1 MKKSNKTSLF
11 YILSSVLLLGAMLFG
26 GIYGI
31 YISVGLNFVRSS
43 VANISDAG
51 VGNSGATNVAFGGT
65 VNFESSMTGIIILS
79 VILVILAILDIIS
92 LIKQIVL
99 FKQFKMVR
107 NARFEKVVEK
117 KVKSKSAVVFFAVV
131 IDILSLI
138 VGVVGIFLNARTFVG
153 SNLSW
158 VLYLIDGLVA
168 LLSVISLVLLIIKVK
183 QAKNDNNLQNEHSA
197 KNEYFEEN
205 NNFVYRS
212 FDIDNIE
219 YSLLKLKYL
228 KNSKIIT
235 AEESEILRNKILRK
249 DDLENNKNSK

>member
-1 MKKSNKTSLF
+1 MKKSNKTSVF

-43 VANISDAG
+43 VANISDVGA
-51 VGNSGATNVAFGGT
+51 GNSGATNVAFGGT

-99 FKQFKMVR
+99 FKQYKMVR
-107 NARFEKVVEK
+107 NARFEKVIEK
-117 KVKSKSAVVFFAVV
+117 KVKSKSAVVFFAIVV
-131 IDILSLI
+131 DILSLI

-183 QAKNDNNLQNEHSA
+183 QVKNNNLNNEHDA
-197 KNEYFEEN
+197 KNESLEEN
-205 NNFVYRS
+205 NNFVQKN

-228 KNSKIIT
+228 KSSKIIT

-249 DDLENNKNSK
+249 DDFENNKNLK